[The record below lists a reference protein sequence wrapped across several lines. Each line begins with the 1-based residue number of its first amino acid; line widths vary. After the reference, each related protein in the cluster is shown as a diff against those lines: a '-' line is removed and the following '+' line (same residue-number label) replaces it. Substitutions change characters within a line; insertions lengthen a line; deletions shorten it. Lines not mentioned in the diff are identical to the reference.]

1 MDLSASR
8 FERLPSS
15 SEARLIFNIVL
26 LCPLLNNLLHFRNTC
41 QVPGIIHTFTTW
53 FTGTIQHVSIS
64 RVFVYLQP
72 KTRAKSVPA
81 GPSGWLKIKLTPTK
95 HPQMLCCHYAYSSVI
110 LTGIIPLP
118 VLQHLQIP
126 VIAVNVRQ
134 GHIQLFERGIALSAL
149 SQINLDLFLVIHDQF
164 LILKGPDTL
173 QYRSTPI
180 TIPRTF

>member
-1 MDLSASR
+1 MK
-8 FERLPSS
+8 F
-15 SEARLIFNIVL
+15 IFLFL
-26 LCPLLNNLLHFRNTC
+26 LVVPLF
-41 QVPGIIHTFTTW
+41 
-53 FTGTIQHVSIS
+53 
-64 RVFVYLQP
+64 LQ
-72 KTRAKSVPA
+72 VPA

-110 LTGIIPLP
+110 LTGIPLP

-126 VIAVNVRQ
+126 VIAVNFRQ